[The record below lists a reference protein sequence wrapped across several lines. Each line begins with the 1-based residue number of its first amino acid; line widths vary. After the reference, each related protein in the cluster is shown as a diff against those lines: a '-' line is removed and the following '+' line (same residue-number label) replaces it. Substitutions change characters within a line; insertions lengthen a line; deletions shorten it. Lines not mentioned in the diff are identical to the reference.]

1 MLIQYASGSLQGG
14 VWDVGQGVQIRAH
27 STASWSSKDEDIP
40 LGAWCISAHLSPVL
54 APSLVSPCL
63 YSVKRPL
70 LSASIC
76 TSLQL
81 SHSVSLYIILWFV
94 SLFFFPPSSLQFC
107 QLPFRLLPLSHCHLW
122 LITMV
127 VALSSIL
134 SMCFSVSFQC
144 LVSSGMRTTCIWGYF
159 TNFSFLFP

>member
-1 MLIQYASGSLQGG
+1 M
-14 VWDVGQGVQIRAH
+14 GQGVQIRAH

-76 TSLQL
+76 ISLQL

-94 SLFFFPPSSLQFC
+94 SLFFFLVI
-107 QLPFRLLPLSHCHLW
+107 LLPYCNSCVVLCFPFVTLHNLILDHPLDLTTSVFHLIV
-122 LITMV
+122 L
-127 VALSSIL
+127 
-134 SMCFSVSFQC
+134 F
-144 LVSSGMRTTCIWGYF
+144 
-159 TNFSFLFP
+159 FLFYLCSLKY